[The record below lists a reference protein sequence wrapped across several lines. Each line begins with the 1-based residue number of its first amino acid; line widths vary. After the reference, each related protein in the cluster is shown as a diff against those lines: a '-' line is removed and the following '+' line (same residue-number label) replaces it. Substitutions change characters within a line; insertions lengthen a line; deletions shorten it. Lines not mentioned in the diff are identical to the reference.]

1 MRLVALAL
9 TASFLLSSP
18 NMTGKAASAD
28 DGAVIALSGGKFL
41 MTGDKGWKKK
51 TPRVNIIEAEF
62 AIPKLEGDAA
72 DGRLTVMASGGG
84 VKANVDRWKG
94 QFSKTEK
101 SSVTKQKVG
110 DFEVHIVDISGTFKD
125 QRGPFAPATMR
136 KDYRMMGA
144 IIVMEDG
151 PDYFAKLYGPQKT
164 IEKNAKGFMAFVKSF
179 KKK

>member
-1 MRLVALAL
+1 MRSIAFIFTVALVFSA
-9 TASFLLSSP
+9 
-18 NMTGKAASAD
+18 AASAD
-28 DGAVIALSGGKFL
+28 DGQVISLSGGKYS
-41 MTGDKGWKKK
+41 MTGSKAWKQK

-62 AIPKLEGDAA
+62 AIPKQGDDAA

-84 VKANVDRWKG
+84 VKANVERWQG

-101 SSVTKQKVG
+101 SSVKKEKIG
-110 DFEVHIVDISGTFKD
+110 ALEVHIVDISGVFKD

-151 PDYFAKLYGPQKT
+151 PDYFAKLYGPKKT
-164 IEKNAKGFMAFVKSF
+164 IEKNAKSFMEFVQSF
-179 KKK
+179 KRK

>member
-1 MRLVALAL
+1 MRFIALAL
-9 TASFLLSSP
+9 TATIVVSASV
-18 NMTGKAASAD
+18 SAD
-28 DGAVIALSGGKFL
+28 DGQAISLSGGKYS
-41 MTGDKGWKKK
+41 MTGSKDWKKK

-62 AIPKLEGDAA
+62 SIPKQQGDAA

-84 VKANVDRWKG
+84 VKANVQRWQG

-101 SSVTKQKVG
+101 SSVKKEKVG
-110 DFEVHIVDISGTFKD
+110 ELEIHIVDISGVFKD

-164 IEKNAKGFMAFVKSF
+164 IEKNAKSFMDFVKSF
-179 KKK
+179 KRK

>member
-1 MRLVALAL
+1 MKSTLVFCLSL
-9 TASFLLSSP
+9 LLSSV
-18 NMTGKAASAD
+18 AIAD
-28 DGAVIALSGGKFL
+28 DGQEVKLSGGKYS
-41 MTGDKGWKKK
+41 MSGPKGWTKK

-62 AIPKLEGDAA
+62 SIPKVEGDAA

-84 VKANVDRWKG
+84 VKANIDRWKG

-101 SSVTKQKVG
+101 SSVEKMKVG

-164 IEKNAKGFMAFVKSF
+164 IEKNAKAFTEFVKTF